1 MKLES
6 MSYVDGK
13 LLAIKLKYPKKIKV
27 LVFEN
32 IIECTKFYTYFLI
45 MYYNAIENSNSLHH
59 DITLN
64 IRILFDDDKFNK
76 MENVILVLID

>member
-1 MKLES
+1 

-13 LLAIKLKYPKKIKV
+13 LLAIKLKYPKMIRV

-32 IIECTKFYTYFLI
+32 IIECTKFYTYFMI
-45 MYYNAIENSNSLHH
+45 MYYNAIESYNSLHH
-59 DITLN
+59 DIKLN
-64 IRILFDDDKFNK
+64 IRVLFDDEKFNK